1 MCEGP
6 KHNPG
11 QTASCDCSSQS
22 CLAPGLLPLFSVIP
36 YFLFT
41 FDALHASGAY
51 VLFVVYIV
59 VE

>member
-1 MCEGP
+1 MCQGP

-11 QTASCDCSSQS
+11 QIASCDCSSQS
-22 CLAPGLLPLFSVIP
+22 CLAPGRLPLFSAVP

-41 FDALHASGAY
+41 FGASQASGAY
-51 VLFVVYIV
+51 MPFVVYIV